1 MNKFIASIAIIAAS
15 ATLVAPAFAAPVKEV
30 NGSLRTEVTTA
41 DLNLASVEGQRQL
54 NRRIRQAAANVCSP
68 FNHKGRQ
75 IDLTTTYRDC
85 VQIAVDNANA
95 AAQPKIA
102 AALSRQT
109 KIAAR

>member
-1 MNKFIASIAIIAAS
+1 MNKFLASIAIAAAS
-15 ATLVAPAFAAPVKEV
+15 TALVAPAYAAPVTEV
-30 NGSLRTEVTTA
+30 NGSLSTEVTTA

-54 NRRIRQAAANVCSP
+54 DRRIRKAAATVCSP

-75 IDLTTTYRDC
+75 IDLTTSYRDC
-85 VQIAVDNANA
+85 VQIAVDNATA

-102 AALSRQT
+102 AAISLQT